1 MREEPSVGVR
11 LLGPVDVRVAGRA
24 PRLSGLR
31 RKAVLAVLALHRGEP
46 VGSERLVDIVWGP
59 NPPASVASALQNTVS
74 YLRGLL
80 GDRSRIPNGAG
91 GYRLSL
97 PPGAIDLERA
107 ESLIRARTTDADPRE
122 RVTRLRT
129 ALGLWRGESLADV
142 ADVDWLAEQ
151 ARQLEQLRATAGVS
165 LIDAR
170 MALGEHADVVLELQQ
185 AAQTHPYR
193 EDLYRQLILALYRC
207 GRQADALAA
216 YQRLRDAMRDELGIE
231 PGPALRDLE
240 VAVLRQDPALDLVVP
255 ITASAPAP
263 RPAQLPH
270 APRTFA
276 ARTVELARLDETTS
290 GLTVISGT
298 AGVGKT
304 TLAVHWANRAA
315 DAYPD
320 GQLYVN
326 LRGFDPGGQARPSD
340 VLRGFLRALG
350 VAVRDIPAT
359 VEEQIALYRTTM
371 TGRRILVLL
380 DNARDEDQ
388 VRPLLP
394 GGTDALILVTSRN
407 RLTGLVVA
415 EGARAVPLKRPSAA
429 DARQILHRRLGPR
442 RMAAAPGVVDD
453 IIARCARLPLAL
465 AVAAAH
471 AATDPSLSL
480 AAVAGQLSE
489 GLDSFP
495 GGDPATDVRAVF
507 SWSYRALSAPAA
519 ELFRLLG
526 VFPAAPDFSLAGLA
540 SLAGLTPRQTRPLVA
555 ELVRNHLL
563 SEISPGR
570 YGCHD
575 LLRAF
580 AFSLGPEGDALARL
594 LEHYLHTAYAAKCL
608 YQPPRDPITLAP
620 ARPGVHLAD
629 LPGTA
634 EAAAW
639 FARELPALLAA
650 VRLDPPESGW
660 RPWQLAWT
668 VSVHLERQGRW
679 SDYAAVH
686 QAGLA
691 AADRADDR
699 IGQAYAHFFLS
710 RAARHRNREDD
721 CHDHRDRAIA
731 LFRELG
737 DPIGEAGVH
746 LDRASADQADGRTAD
761 VLAHASRALE
771 LYRSAGFR
779 SGIGHALS
787 DLAWMHLSH
796 DNLAEVRDLAEQG
809 LALHLEN
816 GDGRAQADT
825 WDTLGSLHI
834 RQGDL
839 RRGVECYERAILL
852 YHQLADPY
860 NEADSLTALAT
871 DLAGAGA
878 AAEAHQAQLRAT
890 ALLPHLARSESS
902 RIRQKVSTVELL
914 TMELSTQSR

>member
-1 MREEPSVGVR
+1 MREEPPVGVR
-11 LLGPVDVRVAGRA
+11 LLGPVDVQVAGRQA
-24 PRLSGLR
+24 RLSGQR

-59 NPPASVASALQNTVS
+59 TPPASVASALQNTVS
-74 YLRGLL
+74 HLRGLL
-80 GDRSRIPNGAG
+80 GDRSRIPNGLG

-107 ESLIRARTTDADPRE
+107 ESLIRAHPADAGPHE
-122 RVTRLRT
+122 RVTRLRA
-129 ALGLWRGESLADV
+129 ALDLWRGDSLADV

-151 ARQLEQLRATAGVS
+151 AQRLEQLRVSAAVS

-170 MALGEHADVVLELQQ
+170 MALGEHAHLVLELQQ
-185 AAQTHPYR
+185 AARAHPYR
-193 EDLYRQLILALYRC
+193 EDVHRQLILALYRC

-216 YQRLRDAMRDELGIE
+216 YQRLRHAMRDDLGIE
-231 PGPALRDLE
+231 PGPALRELE
-240 VAVLRQDPALDLVVP
+240 VAVLRQDPALDLSLPV
-255 ITASAPAP
+255 TASAPAP
-263 RPAQLPH
+263 ARPAQLPH

-276 ARTVELARLDETTS
+276 ARTAELARLDEAAT

-315 DAYPD
+315 AAYPD

-326 LRGFDPGGQARPSD
+326 LRGFDPGGQVRPPD

-350 VAVRDIPAT
+350 LAARDIPAT

-371 TGRRILVLL
+371 AGRRILVLL

-394 GGTDALILVTSRN
+394 GGADALTLVTSRN

-415 EGARAVPLKRPSAA
+415 EGARPLPLRRPSTAE
-429 DARQILHRRLGPR
+429 ARHILHQRLGPR

-453 IIARCARLPLAL
+453 IIKRCVRLPLAL

-480 AAVAGQLSE
+480 AAVAGQLSD

-507 SWSYRALSAPAA
+507 SWSYRALSEPAA
-519 ELFRLLG
+519 RLFRLLG
-526 VFPAAPDFSLAGLA
+526 VFPAAPDFTLAGLA
-540 SLAGLTPRQTRPLVA
+540 SLAALTPRQTRPLVA
-555 ELVRNHLL
+555 ELVRTHLL
-563 SEISPGR
+563 SEVSPGR

-580 AFSLGPEGDALARL
+580 AAEQADDGSGAALARL
-594 LEHYLHTAYAAKCL
+594 IDHYLHTAYAAKCL

-634 EAAAW
+634 GAAAW

-650 VRLDPPESGW
+650 VRVVPPAPGW

-668 VSVHLERQGRW
+668 ISVHLERQGCW
-679 SDYAAVH
+679 PDYAAVH
-686 QAGLA
+686 RAGLEA
-691 AADRADDR
+691 AHRADDR
-699 IGQAYAHFFLS
+699 VGQAYAHFFLS
-710 RAARHRNREDD
+710 RASRRLDRENDRRAHRE
-721 CHDHRDRAIA
+721 RALA

-746 LDRASADQADGRTAD
+746 LDRASADQDDGRTAD
-761 VLAHASRALE
+761 VLAHATRALE

-779 SGIGHALS
+779 SGVGHALS

-796 DNLAEVRDLAEQG
+796 GNLGEVLDLAEQG
-809 LALHLEN
+809 LALHVEN

-825 WDTLGSLHI
+825 WDTLGSLHV
-834 RQGDL
+834 RQGNL
-839 RRGVECYERAILL
+839 GRGIECYERAIML
-852 YHQLADPY
+852 YHRLSDLY
-860 NEADSLTALAT
+860 NEADSLTSLVSDLT
-871 DLAGAGA
+871 DAGAT
-878 AAEAHQAQLRAT
+878 AEAEEARRRVA
-890 ALLPHLARSESS
+890 ALLPRLARSESR
-902 RIRQKVSTVELL
+902 RILRKLPPATPSD
-914 TMELSTQSR
+914 